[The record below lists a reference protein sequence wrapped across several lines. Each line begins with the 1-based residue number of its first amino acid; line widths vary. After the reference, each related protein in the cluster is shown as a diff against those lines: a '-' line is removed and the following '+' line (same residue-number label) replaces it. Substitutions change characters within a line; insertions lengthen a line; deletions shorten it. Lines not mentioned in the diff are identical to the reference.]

1 MSVSI
6 SAVVDDVMALY
17 GGGSSPLVSFEEDVP
32 DDLPTVVS
40 RASELKEVLV
50 NLMENA
56 RDAIGDRGFVRIC
69 GRVDGDDTVIVEV
82 VDDGSGIDEALL
94 PRIFEPRFSTRST
107 GAGLGLAIVQRRVNA
122 WGGSVD
128 VTSVPGEGTTVSIR
142 LKRSDSPR

>member
-1 MSVSI
+1 
-6 SAVVDDVMALY
+6 MAN
-17 GGGSSPLVSFEEDVP
+17 SSLLDYRMPTSL
-32 DDLPTVVS
+32 DLP
-40 RASELKEVLV
+40 
-50 NLMENA
+50 M
-56 RDAIGDRGFVRIC
+56 I
-69 GRVDGDDTVIVEV
+69 DTVIVEV

-107 GAGLGLAIVQRRVNA
+107 GAGLGLPIVQRLVNA